1 MSDLVRAKDP
11 STGHEFTTTALAAK
25 MLGADVVDKPAV
37 DERGNALPA
46 KPRVRVRKDTAPAA
60 SQDEAP
66 KTPARKTPTRAAR
79 RTDSPKEG

>member
-25 MLGADVVDKPAV
+25 VLGADVVDKPAV

-46 KPRVRVRKDTAPAA
+46 KPRVRVRKDAAPTASPEA
-60 SQDEAP
+60 AP

>member
-25 MLGADVVDKPAV
+25 VLGADVVDKPAV

-46 KPRVRVRKDTAPAA
+46 KPRVRVRKGRAAA

-66 KTPARKTPTRAAR
+66 KTPVRKTPTRAAR
-79 RTDSPKEG
+79 RTDSPKEA